1 MDIVI
6 KGLCK
11 QFGRVDALNEVDAAF
26 APGIVGLLGPN
37 GAGKTTL
44 MRILATILDANRG
57 EIVWGG
63 LNWSHPRGIKG
74 KVGYLPQQF
83 SMYRYLK
90 VAEALRDVALL
101 KDVPAKQEKGQV
113 ELALERANLTE
124 YANRRVGQLSGGMLR
139 RLGIAQA
146 VLGEP
151 PLLILDEPSVG
162 LDPAERIHLRKL
174 IRDYADGQRIILIS
188 SHIVDDVESLC
199 DQVTIMNHGRIVTSG
214 STLAIQAE
222 AGGHVKEQVMEEAA
236 FRRLEK
242 DHTVISFAPTAQG
255 YRVRYLDEQADGA
268 AIPTLEDSY
277 TYLLGRDR
285 AL

>member
-1 MDIVI
+1 
-6 KGLCK
+6 
-11 QFGRVDALNEVDAAF
+11 
-26 APGIVGLLGPN
+26 
-37 GAGKTTL
+37 
-44 MRILATILDANRG
+44 
-57 EIVWGG
+57 
-63 LNWSHPRGIKG
+63 
-74 KVGYLPQQF
+74 
-83 SMYRYLK
+83 
-90 VAEALRDVALL
+90 
-101 KDVPAKQEKGQV
+101 
-113 ELALERANLTE
+113 
-124 YANRRVGQLSGGMLR
+124 
-139 RLGIAQA
+139 
-146 VLGEP
+146 
-151 PLLILDEPSVG
+151 
-162 LDPAERIHLRKL
+162 RKL